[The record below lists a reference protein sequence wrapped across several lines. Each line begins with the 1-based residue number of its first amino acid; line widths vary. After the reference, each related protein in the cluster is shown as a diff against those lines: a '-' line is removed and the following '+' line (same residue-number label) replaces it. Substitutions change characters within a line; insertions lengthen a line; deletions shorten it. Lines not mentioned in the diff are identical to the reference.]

1 MSNFSSPEIDRIDP
15 DELEKIQELRK
26 YDGSLKDFWGKYLSE
41 SGQFIKAQS
50 GVLVYKTEKDWRQ
63 VGSWKNAKFS
73 TTRDKVIMTVFEKW
87 IQENSLPTIPAYY
100 KLSEEANVGATLLF
114 IVPLVTQSPSET
126 ILALYLVSLTEVT
139 QIQSKLDRLSLIND
153 IPASFQEHLSHEQSK
168 LTVEAFATSA
178 DLLVLLN
185 RQKRFLAAN
194 MTLCNELAS
203 RFNCDRVSIGW
214 LKEQSIDVTAISHME
229 KFEKKMDAV
238 RQLQAAMEE
247 SLEQDA
253 EILSP
258 PPLDANYVSRDHN
271 EYSIAQG
278 INHLYSIPIRK
289 EDEAVGVI
297 TFERSKIFTDQE
309 QLHLRLVGDQV
320 SQRMLDL
327 QKWDRWFGS
336 RFYYWFKEKMQNML
350 SVEFT
355 LRKALC
361 IAGVV
366 LFLWAVFWRIDYRVK
381 APFIVRSENVRYI
394 PAPNDGYIKKVNI
407 EKGDF
412 IPAGSSLLR
421 LDDRELLLE
430 ESAATADK
438 IRFERE
444 IAKARAQ
451 GKLVEMRIA
460 EAQYQQALARLEKV
474 SYLIEQS
481 NITAPFDGVVVEGDL
496 KEKIGVP
503 VQQGDLLYKI
513 AQLDTLYAELK
524 VDEDDIHELNVNDE
538 GALAFASQP
547 NDKYSVVVERIEPLA
562 QSEEEG
568 NVFIVRCR
576 FTEDA
581 EDWWRPGMSGIAKLK
596 VGKRSPLF
604 ILTHKTIDYLRLRF
618 W

>member
-1 MSNFSSPEIDRIDP
+1 MSNFSSSEIDRIDP
-15 DELEKIQELRK
+15 DELAKLQELRK
-26 YDGSLKDFWGKYLSE
+26 LDGSLKDFWNRYLSE

-50 GVLVYKTEKDWRQ
+50 AALVYKTENDWRQ

-87 IQENSLPTIPAYY
+87 IQENSLPTVPAYY
-100 KLSEEANVGATLLF
+100 KLSEDSSSGLTLLF
-114 IVPLVTQSPSET
+114 IVPMVTQSPSET
-126 ILALYLVSLTEVT
+126 ILALYLTSVSEGA
-139 QIQSKLDRLSLIND
+139 QFQSKLDRLSLIND
-153 IPASFQEHLSHEQSK
+153 IPASFQEHLGYEQSK
-168 LTVEAFATSA
+168 QTVEAFATSA

-214 LKEQSIDVTAISHME
+214 LKEQSVKVTAISHME

-238 RQLQAAMEE
+238 RQLQASMEE

-258 PPLDANYVSRDHN
+258 PPLDSNYVSRDHN

-278 INHLYSIPIRK
+278 INHLYSIPLRK
-289 EDEAVGVI
+289 AGEAAGVI
-297 TFERSKIFTDQE
+297 TFERSKVFTEQE
-309 QLHLRLVGDQV
+309 QLHLRLVGDHV
-320 SQRMLDL
+320 SQRLLDL

-336 RFYYWFKEKMQNML
+336 RFFYWFKEKMQEML

-361 IAGVV
+361 IAGVLLV
-366 LFLWAVFWRIDYRVK
+366 LWSVFWRIDYRVK

-394 PAPNDGYIKKVNI
+394 PAPNDGYIKEVNI

-412 IPAGSSLLR
+412 IPSGSSLLN

-503 VQQGDLLYKI
+503 VKQGDLLYKI

-524 VDEDDIHELNVNDE
+524 VDEDDVHELSVNDE
-538 GALAFASQP
+538 GSLAFASQP
-547 NDKYSVVVERIEPLA
+547 NDKYPVIVERIEPLA

-568 NVFIVRCR
+568 NIFIVRCQ

-581 EDWWRPGMSGIAKLK
+581 DDWWRPGMSGIAKLT
-596 VGKRSPLF
+596 VDKRSPLF